1 MLHVNLADFF
11 TTFVLI
17 FLPIITLT
25 VLTSLS
31 ITIVK
36 QQKRQS
42 QLLQQMN
49 ERLQWQHATKVWD
62 KVSHKE
68 NG

>member
-42 QLLQQMN
+42 QSLQQMN
-49 ERLQWQHATKVWD
+49 ERLQCQHATKVWD
-62 KVSHKE
+62 KVPHKE